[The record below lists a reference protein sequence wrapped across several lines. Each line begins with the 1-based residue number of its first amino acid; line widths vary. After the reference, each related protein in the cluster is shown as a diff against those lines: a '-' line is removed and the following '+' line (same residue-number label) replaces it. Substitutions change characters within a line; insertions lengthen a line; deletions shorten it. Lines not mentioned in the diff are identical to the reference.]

1 MNGRYEDIYT
11 ETNFEH
17 QKNFEFENLSKQLIH
32 LGYNHNFNSEDY
44 DLIKS
49 LLSDLELSMKSLKT
63 TSEENED
70 LKRKLKTVSIEC
82 SEKNRNLL
90 KLRQENNSLR
100 SEILHLSNVKEDVNK
115 SSLNK
120 IRELERNETQ
130 LKISN
135 LHLKSSVKTALNKVE
150 DERRLMN
157 EKLISHFKKANIFD
171 PASPIVH
178 IGWLEGGSSSFPPSD
193 FKCSSTESASKT
205 KDPSIHELILLDVNE
220 RRIESLERQID
231 DLEHMYDTI
240 KQEYNKAES
249 MLQARDEEIY
259 RLNSQI
265 QNDFKN
271 IALDPL
277 QELKHFNSDTLSQT
291 ESIRERRLEDQ
302 IEYIQSYVSRLENE
316 RTDLKNKF
324 DKEKNNLVNKLSEY
338 KSITEKLKSASFENA
353 SNSEF
358 LDSPN
363 SFVND
368 FDYQRI
374 NSPNAEFSNYQ
385 NRNFNL
391 NLSEKISSLMNKLD
405 NFISKFSNIL
415 NENNNNKTF
424 FPINNDTIDQFNKN
438 LKELKSI
445 LDSQINDSIGISSS
459 EATRLENNIKD
470 IEVQLESAISEKEN
484 FKSLYQQVSDELRYE
499 RQSTELKK
507 KIHSLESDLESEKTK
522 RLKLQ
527 GLQNEFN
534 NINIES
540 DNHFSKV
547 ELEATH
553 NLLNSCKREIDE
565 LKSENQNLKS
575 QVLEKKSDKSIIE
588 FDNSQLRQDYNTVRK
603 RYNSILNSYNQL
615 TVAHDK
621 LDKSLKKSMLDVDTW
636 HARVTERDNEVSR
649 LQKIVSDYNITCKQH
664 ALDLNSLRRQCSGK
678 RK

>member
-1 MNGRYEDIYT
+1 MNGRYEDIYA
-11 ETNFEH
+11 EANFEH
-17 QKNFEFENLSKQLIH
+17 QKNNDFENLYKQLTH

-70 LKRKLKTVSIEC
+70 LKRNLKTISIEC

-100 SEILHLSNVKEDVNK
+100 SEILHLSKVKEDVNK

-130 LKISN
+130 LKLSN
-135 LHLKSSVKTALNKVE
+135 LHLKNSVKNSLNKVE

-157 EKLISHFKKANIFD
+157 EKLISHFKKANIYD

-178 IGWLEGGSSSFPPSD
+178 VGWLEGGSASFPPSD
-193 FKCSSTESASKT
+193 FKYSSTESAAKT
-205 KDPSIHELILLDVNE
+205 KNPAAHELILLDVNE
-220 RRIESLERQID
+220 RRIDSLERQIE

-277 QELKHFNSDTLSQT
+277 QELKFFNGDTQSQT

-302 IEYIQSYVSRLENE
+302 IEYIQSYE

-338 KSITEKLKSASFENA
+338 KSITEKLKSTSFENVP
-353 SNSEF
+353 NNEF
-358 LDSPN
+358 LDSSN
-363 SFVND
+363 SFAND

-374 NSPNAEFSNYQ
+374 NSPNTEFSNYQ
-385 NRNFNL
+385 NRNSTH
-391 NLSEKISSLMNKLD
+391 NLSEKLSSLMAKFD
-405 NFISKFSNIL
+405 DFISNFSNIL
-415 NENNNNKTF
+415 NDNNNNKTF
-424 FPINNDTIDQFNKN
+424 FPINNDTIDRFNKN
-438 LKELKSI
+438 LRELKSI
-445 LDSQINDSIGISSS
+445 LDSQINDSSIGISSP
-459 EATRLENNIKD
+459 EATRLEKKIKD
-470 IEVQLESAISEKEN
+470 LEVQLDSAMSEKEN

-499 RQSTELKK
+499 RQSTESKK
-507 KIHSLESDLESEKTK
+507 KIYSLESDLESEKSK

-527 GLQNEFN
+527 GLQNEFS
-534 NINIES
+534 NINVENDS
-540 DNHFSKV
+540 HFSKV
-547 ELEATH
+547 ELEATR
-553 NLLNSCKREIDE
+553 NLLNSCKREIEE

-575 QVLEKKSDKSIIE
+575 QIVEKKSDKSIIE
-588 FDNSQLRQDYNTVRK
+588 FDNNQLKQDYNTVRK
-603 RYNSILNSYNQL
+603 RYNSLLNSYNQL

-664 ALDLNSLRRQCSGK
+664 TLDLNSLRRQCSGK
-678 RK
+678 R